1 MSAAPVSLATLHWG
15 PGTGPQVLLLHGITS
30 SAGTWW
36 QVASL
41 LAEQGVSVT
50 AADLRGHGSSP
61 RSTDYALE
69 SYAADVLAV
78 PRPASGAWD
87 LVVGHSLGG
96 AVTALALATD
106 ATWTRAALLVDPPLV
121 IAAADVDDLVEGIL
135 ADLEPPSVGELARQ
149 HPHWHVDDAFQKVQ
163 AAGVVSPFTVEATIR
178 GNGARAGEWN
188 LEALFGGSEAP
199 VMILGADPAQGAMFS
214 VEQGERIARLSDRVA
229 YDIVAGAGHSIQRD
243 APGVVVEHALRLLPN
258 RG

>member
-1 MSAAPVSLATLHWG
+1 MTVAPVSLATVHWG
-15 PGTGPQVLLLHGITS
+15 PRTGPQVLLLHGITS

-50 AADLRGHGSSP
+50 AADLRGHGASP
-61 RSTDYALE
+61 RTTDYALE

-87 LVVGHSLGG
+87 LVLGHSLGG

-106 ATWTRAALLVDPPLV
+106 ESWTRAALLVDPPLV
-121 IAAADVDDLVEGIL
+121 IAAADVDVLVTSIL
-135 ADLEPPSVGELARQ
+135 ADLEPPSPEELARQ
-149 HPHWHVDDAFQKVQ
+149 HPQWHADDAFQKVQ
-163 AAGVVSPFTVEATIR
+163 AARVVSPFTVEATIR
-178 GNGARAGEWN
+178 GNAARAGEWN
-188 LEALFGGSEAP
+188 LEALFGASEAS

-214 VEQGERIARLSDRVA
+214 VEQGERIARLSDHMT
-229 YDIVAGAGHSIQRD
+229 YEIVAGAGHSIQRD
-243 APGVVVEHALRLLPN
+243 APAVVVEHALRLLPA

>member
-1 MSAAPVSLATLHWG
+1 MSVAPVTLATVHWG
-15 PGTGPQVLLLHGITS
+15 PAMGPRVLLLHGITS

-41 LAEQGVSVT
+41 LAERGVSVT

-61 RSTDYALE
+61 RTTDYALE

-78 PRPASGAWD
+78 PRPASGTWD

-106 ATWTRAALLVDPPLV
+106 ASWTRAALLVDPPLV
-121 IAAADVDDLVEGIL
+121 IAAADVDALVEGIL
-135 ADLEPPSVGELARQ
+135 ADLEPPSAEELARQ
-149 HPHWHVDDAFQKVQ
+149 HPLWHADDAFQKVQ
-163 AAGVVSPFTVEATIR
+163 AASVVSPFTVEATIR
-178 GNGARAGEWN
+178 GNAARAGEWN
-188 LEALFGGSEAP
+188 LEALFGGGEVP
-199 VMILGADPAQGAMFS
+199 VVILGADPGQGAMFS

-229 YDIVAGAGHSIQRD
+229 YEIVPGAGHSIQRD
-243 APGVVVEHALRLLPN
+243 APGVVVEHALRLLP
-258 RG
+258 GGG